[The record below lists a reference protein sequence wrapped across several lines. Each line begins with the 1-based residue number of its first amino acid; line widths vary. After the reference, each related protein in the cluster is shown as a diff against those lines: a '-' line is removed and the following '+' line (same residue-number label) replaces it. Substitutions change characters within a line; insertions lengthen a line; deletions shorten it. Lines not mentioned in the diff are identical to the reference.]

1 MDSEYTRLTVQD
13 IEVLLG
19 ALKAWES
26 KDLAGEMMVTLL
38 GGIGAKT
45 PEDRAMAKAQ
55 NEHRWAEYAEKTNQ
69 RKETSVILQ
78 AKLIQMRQKLTA
90 DAFIESG
97 GLS

>member
-1 MDSEYTRLTVQD
+1 MDQEYTRLTTDD
-13 IEVLLG
+13 IEVLLD

-26 KDLAGEMMVTLL
+26 KDLASDFMVSIL
-38 GGIGAKT
+38 GSMLAKT
-45 PEDRAMAKAQ
+45 PDEKAEAERDNERHMAESRLKSD
-55 NEHRWAEYAEKTNQ
+55 Q

-90 DAFIESG
+90 DSLIKSA